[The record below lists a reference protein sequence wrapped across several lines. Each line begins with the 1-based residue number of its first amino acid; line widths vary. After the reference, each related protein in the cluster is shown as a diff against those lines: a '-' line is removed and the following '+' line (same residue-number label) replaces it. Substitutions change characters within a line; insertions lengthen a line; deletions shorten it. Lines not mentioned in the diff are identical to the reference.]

1 MAEIW
6 HNPHCTKSR
15 AALALL
21 EERGYDAKVVLYLEN
36 PPTSARLLEVIERL
50 GGDAHALVRSK
61 EDTFKELGLS
71 ATSSREEL
79 VAAMAAHPVL
89 IERPV
94 VMTDLG
100 ARIGR
105 PTEALDA
112 IVKG

>member
-6 HNPHCTKSR
+6 HNPRCSKSR

-21 EERGYDAKVVLYLEN
+21 EERGYDAKVVLYLET
-36 PPTSARLLEVIERL
+36 PPSQARLFEVIEAL

-61 EDTFKELGLS
+61 EAAYKELGL
-71 ATSSREEL
+71 AKTSTNEEL
-79 VAAMAAHPVL
+79 VVAMAKHPKL
-89 IERPV
+89 IERPLV
-94 VMTDLG
+94 ITDLG

>member
-6 HNPHCTKSR
+6 HNPRCSKSR

-21 EERGYDAKVVLYLEN
+21 EERGYDAKVVLYLTT
-36 PPTSARLLEVIERL
+36 PPSERRLREVIEAL

-61 EDTFKELGLS
+61 EAAYKELGLS
-71 ATSSREEL
+71 KTSTLEQL
-79 VAAMAAHPVL
+79 IAAMAAHPAL
-89 IERPV
+89 IERPLV
-94 VMTDLG
+94 ITDLG
-100 ARIGR
+100 TRIGR